1 MNAFKSALCAA
12 ALAACA
18 MAGAASAAERTTT
31 FEVFLEV
38 GQMCEFTGTTNVDFG
53 TPSPASGN
61 QIDAYGSLTVYCNL
75 PIAYG
80 ISLDAGQHGSGTG
93 DRKMASA
100 SGATIDYRLY
110 SGSDGDV
117 SCSEASGVQWGLH
130 LFQHLPG
137 KRAGHR
143 NPWRTE
149 PGQPR
154 RRHVQRHRH
163 RHHHLLTG
171 PGPRDA

>member
-61 QIDAYGSLTVYCNL
+61 QVDAYGSLTVYCNL

-93 DRKMASA
+93 DRNYSSTYQASEQVIEIHGA
-100 SGATIDYRLY
+100 LNLVNPDAGTYSDTVTATITY
-110 SGSDGDV
+110 
-117 SCSEASGVQWGLH
+117 
-130 LFQHLPG
+130 
-137 KRAGHR
+137 
-143 NPWRTE
+143 
-149 PGQPR
+149 
-154 RRHVQRHRH
+154 
-163 RHHHLLTG
+163 
-171 PGPRDA
+171 

>member
-18 MAGAASAAERTTT
+18 TAGAASAAERTTT

-61 QIDAYGSLTVYCNL
+61 QIDAYGSLRVYCNL

-117 SCSEASGVQWGLH
+117 SCSEAGGVQWGDSSGGCIYSSTYQASEQVIEIHGALN
-130 LFQHLPG
+130 LVNPA
-137 KRAGHR
+137 AG
-143 NPWRTE
+143 TYSDT
-149 PGQPR
+149 
-154 RRHVQRHRH
+154 V
-163 RHHHLLTG
+163 T
-171 PGPRDA
+171 ATITY